1 MNPAEKQQLLID
13 LTKAAYRYKKIDG
26 ISRVYLQNR
35 NRKPSEEKV
44 SAEGDMRNES
54 KNAPDETSMTS
65 ATTRATTEWKTA
77 AEEERIHSPKADLVP
92 ILKRK
97 HHES

>member
-44 SAEGDMRNES
+44 TYLMTQIIGHTIGDLLEKEN
-54 KNAPDETSMTS
+54 
-65 ATTRATTEWKTA
+65 
-77 AEEERIHSPKADLVP
+77 
-92 ILKRK
+92 
-97 HHES
+97 